1 MEKSKLN
8 EMLLEHFPEL
18 KVEFDNQTSWQEG
31 MDTGCTVTYADVFAP
46 FAAEVLLSKNAEK
59 TQRIFQ
65 FIECLASLHDEYA
78 DQVVM
83 LSIFDPLLFLC
94 EDFTIDC
101 ALYPHAADLFQR
113 GKE

>member
-46 FAAEVLLSKNAEK
+46 FAAEVATVQK
-59 TQRIFQ
+59 
-65 FIECLASLHDEYA
+65 C
-78 DQVVM
+78 
-83 LSIFDPLLFLC
+83 
-94 EDFTIDC
+94 
-101 ALYPHAADLFQR
+101 
-113 GKE
+113 